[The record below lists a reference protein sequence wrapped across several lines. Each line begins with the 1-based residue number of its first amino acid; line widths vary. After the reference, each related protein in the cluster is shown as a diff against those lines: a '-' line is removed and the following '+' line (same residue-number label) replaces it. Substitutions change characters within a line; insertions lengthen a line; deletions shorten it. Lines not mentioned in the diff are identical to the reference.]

1 MAQTP
6 VTSSAEGTA
15 ALTEKKPYAPMGE
28 PQLDTNTDIT
38 HLYLTF
44 HTDLPRYATPQ
55 QITSPE
61 GQNLP
66 EQPDLDQYMSPF
78 EWSPARKSVILVL
91 SCIATFLTAYTSGA
105 YSPPTTVIAH
115 EFGVQRVIIVVG
127 ITTFCIGFGFA
138 PMALAPLSEVW
149 GRYPIFI
156 CAGFVFV
163 VFQAL
168 SSVMPDAGGLLVVR
182 FFCGAGASVFSAVVG
197 GVIADLWNKEDRN
210 TPMALF
216 SGAVLGGTG
225 AGPLVSA
232 AIMTRVKDD
241 TLAWKWTFWHQVIA
255 DAIVVL
261 SICLFFS
268 ESRGSVLLTQKARK
282 INKWYDEMEK
292 AGAFGVWVRS
302 AELEAS
308 VRTPNSPSQRSI
320 DNSDTSRDENNHLLR
335 RRIRWVVKEDEMR
348 PSLGTLVAISVKRP
362 FHMLFTEPVVFC
374 FSLWAAFSWGI
385 LYLSFTVVPFLYG
398 SNLDISSRVYIAMMA
413 GAVVATVAGIS
424 MERLMKHP
432 QWKPEGPYDDSK
444 FWEFMRRRFPADSPE
459 ARLYFPCIT
468 AMLLPAGLFVAFMVP
483 QKWQEYAQAVGIGFA
498 FWGIYSV
505 YLATFNYLADTY
517 TIYASSALAAQSLC
531 RNLLGGIFPVIATP
545 LFQNVGIKGAGG
557 ILGGVATALTAI
569 PWVLMFFGPRIRA
582 NSKFAIVS
590 QHHGTAIITTTNVFQ
605 GITKTSGLKFLLAY
619 RMIDDD
625 CFFFV

>member
-6 VTSSAEGTA
+6 GTSNAEGAA
-15 ALTEKKPYAPMGE
+15 ALTEKKSYAPMGE

-44 HTDLPRYATPQ
+44 HTDLPQYATSQ

-61 GQNLP
+61 GHNLP
-66 EQPDLDQYMSPF
+66 EQPDLNRYTSPF

-168 SSVMPDAGGLLVVR
+168 SSVMPNAAGLLVVR

-255 DAIVVL
+255 DAVL
-261 SICLFFS
+261 VMSICLFFS

-292 AGAFGVWVRS
+292 AGVFGVWLRS

-308 VRTPNSPSQRSI
+308 ARTPNSPSQRSV
-320 DNSDTSRDENNHLLR
+320 DNSDTSRDEDNHLLR

-432 QWKPEGPYDDSK
+432 QWKPEGPHNDSK
-444 FWEFMRRRFPADSPE
+444 FWAFMRRRFPADSPE

-545 LFQNVGIKGAGG
+545 LFKNVGIKGAGG
-557 ILGGVATALTAI
+557 ILGGVATVLTAI

-590 QHHGTAIITTTNVFQ
+590 HFQSAITPKTELTNIQ
-605 GITKTSGLKFLLAY
+605 ALQKQAA
-619 RMIDDD
+619 
-625 CFFFV
+625 

>member
-6 VTSSAEGTA
+6 VTSSAEGA
-15 ALTEKKPYAPMGE
+15 APMTEKKSYAPEDE

-38 HLYLTF
+38 YLYLTF
-44 HTDLPRYATPQ
+44 HADLPQYATGQ

-66 EQPDLDQYMSPF
+66 EQPDLNQYMSPF

-168 SSVMPDAGGLLVVR
+168 SSVMPDAAGLLVVR

-255 DAIVVL
+255 DAVLVL

-282 INKWYDEMEK
+282 INKWYDKMEK
-292 AGAFGVWVRS
+292 AGAFGVWLRS

-308 VRTPNSPSQRSI
+308 ARTPNSPSQRSV
-320 DNSDTSRDENNHLLR
+320 DNSDTSRDEDNHLLR

-432 QWKPEGPYDDSK
+432 QWKPEGPHNDSK
-444 FWEFMRRRFPADSPE
+444 FWAFMRRRFPADSPE

-545 LFQNVGIKGAGG
+545 LFKNVGIKGAGG
-557 ILGGVATALTAI
+557 ILGGVATVLTAI

-582 NSKFAIVS
+582 KSKFAIVS
-590 QHHGTAIITTTNVFQ
+590 HFPSAASFTAELTISRHYKNKQ
-605 GITKTSGLKFLLAY
+605 LKLSFGKA
-619 RMIDDD
+619 
-625 CFFFV
+625 